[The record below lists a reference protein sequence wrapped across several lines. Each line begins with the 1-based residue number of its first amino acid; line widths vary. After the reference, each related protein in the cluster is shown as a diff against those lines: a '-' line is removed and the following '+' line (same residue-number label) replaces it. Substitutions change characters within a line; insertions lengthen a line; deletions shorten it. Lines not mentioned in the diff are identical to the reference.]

1 MIGYRHSLDSGKLNF
16 WLKGVFFIFKAIV
29 KMAFKK
35 VYQLEFS
42 VMCDKMPTAPHR
54 HQTLAVINIYFNV

>member
-16 WLKGVFFIFKAIV
+16 WLKGVFLIFKDIV

-35 VYQLEFS
+35 VCQLEFL
-42 VMCDKMPTAPHR
+42 VICDKMPTVPNP
-54 HQTLAVINIYFNV
+54 HQTLAVINIYFNF